1 MPRSPAAQAA
11 RIQAMKSAGLSDVEI
26 ATKLQIG
33 LPTVRRVL
41 TPPAAA
47 KPRAPRP
54 APAERPRRRVAIIDG
69 PSPVDVHVGRQVRLY
84 RTVAGLSQTQLAEA
98 IGLTFQQVQKYER
111 GGNRISASKLVQIG
125 QVLGTPV
132 TAFFDGLEADAVK
145 PHEPGIM
152 LRREAIELSRAY
164 ERIASSDLRQSL
176 MELFHR
182 LGDKLTAPAPKVRK
196 AAR

>member
-1 MPRSPAAQAA
+1 MPRSPANQTM
-11 RIQAMKSAGLSDVEI
+11 RIQALQAAGLSDVEI

-41 TPPAAA
+41 SPPAAA

-69 PSPVDVHVGRQVRLY
+69 PSPVDIHVGRQVRLY

-111 GGNRISASKLVQIG
+111 GGNRISASKLVQIA

-132 TAFFDGLEADAVK
+132 TAFFEGLEGETNSAS
-145 PHEPGIM
+145 EPTIM

-164 ERIASSDLRQSL
+164 ERIASTDLRQSL
-176 MELFHR
+176 MELFHQ
-182 LGDKLTAPAPKVRK
+182 LGDKLTVPATKARK